1 MPFFDDTSFA
11 DIPLKQ
17 MPTSFFSMVYFP
29 KGVATVMWCLVF
41 STTPYTVP
49 DEACFTCSA
58 TLFTAFATS
67 VLSLF
72 AKLVVVAVTAIINE
86 IIIFFILY
94 IKRVILHFPRSTNHS
109 LLSLPDYEHKSKK
122 IISISQISK
131 PTLYEMPFCMYQM
144 TKRRGGISLNY
155 SWHITVGLRMHITC
169 CASAYQLLCK
179 RTTAVVRPEILTNSK
194 TYTIFSNNLYYVFQ
208 QHISNIPTNK
218 KG

>member
-72 AKLVVVAVTAIINE
+72 AKLVVVAATTIINE
-86 IIIFFILY
+86 IIIFIIPYYILKGLY
-94 IKRVILHFPRSTNHS
+94 FMFLVPRFFLFYRFPITSAKVRRLFLSAKYLNLPCMKCHS
-109 LLSLPDYEHKSKK
+109 V
-122 IISISQISK
+122 
-131 PTLYEMPFCMYQM
+131 C
-144 TKRRGGISLNY
+144 TK
-155 SWHITVGLRMHITC
+155 
-169 CASAYQLLCK
+169 
-179 RTTAVVRPEILTNSK
+179 
-194 TYTIFSNNLYYVFQ
+194 
-208 QHISNIPTNK
+208 
-218 KG
+218 